1 MATQEYPLVELKGSA
16 FTLPVIH
23 LRTLD
28 LDYIAT
34 ELKNRLSQSVSFFAH
49 APVVLDLGEM
59 KNTKTTCD
67 FRRLKELLR
76 SVDLIAV
83 GVHRCPEALH
93 IDAVQAELAILKGGV
108 GKNTSSKKVETTTK
122 SPAPQDPHPK
132 SMAPRVRVID
142 KPVRSGQQI
151 YAQNGDLIVLGP
163 VNAGAE
169 VIADGDIHIYAPLR
183 GRALAGVM
191 GDVTAR
197 IFTLSLEAQL
207 ISIAGHYKLFDE
219 EPREKVYKGPAQA
232 YLEDNRVM
240 VIPIP

>member
-1 MATQEYPLVELKGSA
+1 MATQKYPLVELKGSA

-34 ELKNRLSQSVSFFAH
+34 ELKDRLSQSVSFFAH
-49 APVVLDLGEM
+49 APVVLDMGKLR
-59 KNTKTTCD
+59 NTETTCD
-67 FRRLKELLR
+67 FRKLKALLR

-83 GVHRCPEALH
+83 GVHRCPETLH
-93 IDAVQAELAILKGGV
+93 SDAVKAELAILKGGI
-108 GKNTSSKKVETTTK
+108 GKNTSQNKTEENTK
-122 SPAPQDPHPK
+122 SPTLQNPPSK
-132 SMAPRVRVID
+132 NKESRVRIID

-191 GDVTAR
+191 GDV
-197 IFTLSLEAQL
+197 
-207 ISIAGHYKLFDE
+207 
-219 EPREKVYKGPAQA
+219 
-232 YLEDNRVM
+232 
-240 VIPIP
+240 